1 VNEEG
6 LLDRCVISN
15 TAEPATSRNFDD
27 SVFVINFRDAVYGKI
42 ANESGI
48 WVIRYIDGS
57 WETLN

>member
-1 VNEEG
+1 MG
-6 LLDRCVISN
+6 
-15 TAEPATSRNFDD
+15 TGAEPATSRNFDD